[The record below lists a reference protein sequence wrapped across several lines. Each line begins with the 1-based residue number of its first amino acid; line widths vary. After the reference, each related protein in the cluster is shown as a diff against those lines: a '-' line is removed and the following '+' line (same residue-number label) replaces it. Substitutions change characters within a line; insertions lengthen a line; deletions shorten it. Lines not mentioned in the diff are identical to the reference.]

1 MIILDTNILSELLAP
16 SPDAAVMA
24 WVAEQPP
31 LSMFTTTITE
41 AEILYGLRLLPEGRR
56 RRELETAILPIF
68 TDDFS
73 GRVLPFDRDATDFYA
88 TIATDRRRAGR
99 PISQFDAQIA
109 AIALSRGASLATRNI
124 PDFEAIGL
132 HLVNP
137 WKNGERHDQKFELR
151 ND

>member
-41 AEILYGLRLLPEGRR
+41 AEILCGLRLLPEGRR

-68 TDDFS
+68 TDDFY
-73 GRVLPFDRDATDFYA
+73 GRVLPFDRDAADFYA
-88 TIATDRRRAGR
+88 TIATHRRRSGR

-109 AIALSRGASLATRNI
+109 AIALSRGASVATRNI

-137 WKNGERHDQKFELR
+137 WKNG
-151 ND
+151 